1 MLVIDARPIQNE
13 HRHRGIGRYVQG
25 LLDALV
31 GSPLDG
37 DVRLL
42 VHGDRPIPDTLTSL
56 RPIVSRRPHLLRY
69 HGGWLADEVLLP
81 LASRGRWQLFHA
93 TDPDAVPDPRLL
105 PLVATIYDLTPRRDP
120 MVWRSMSPDQRLGH
134 RRMVANARSARA
146 VVTISH
152 AVRDEILSELRLP
165 QDRVHV
171 VYPGIHAAGWQRPE
185 FGPRSGLLFVG
196 APAPHKNLPALLE
209 ALQHLP
215 PGDRPRLTV
224 AGPWPAT
231 HVDAFRHSAHTL
243 GIEVSVE
250 AYADDDRLRQL
261 YGTSSALVVPS
272 RWEGFGLPVLEAMA
286 AGCPVII
293 SSAAA
298 LQEVAG
304 GAAVMVPIDDSDAL
318 AGAILRLLGDADEQ
332 AHRTRAGLARAA
344 EFSWERSMVALREVY
359 GRAVGG

>member
-1 MLVIDARPIQNE
+1 
-13 HRHRGIGRYVQG
+13 
-25 LLDALV
+25 
-31 GSPLDG
+31 
-37 DVRLL
+37 
-42 VHGDRPIPDTLTSL
+42 
-56 RPIVSRRPHLLRY
+56 
-69 HGGWLADEVLLP
+69 
-81 LASRGRWQLFHA
+81 
-93 TDPDAVPDPRLL
+93 
-105 PLVATIYDLTPRRDP
+105 
-120 MVWRSMSPDQRLGH
+120 
-134 RRMVANARSARA
+134 MVANAKSARA

-152 AVRDEILSELRLP
+152 VVRDEILSELRLP

-171 VYPGIHAAGWQRPE
+171 VYPGIHAAAWQRPE

-243 GIEVSVE
+243 GVEVSVE

-332 AHRTRAGLARAA
+332 AHRTKAGLARAA
-344 EFSWERSMVALREVY
+344 EFGWERSMVALREVY